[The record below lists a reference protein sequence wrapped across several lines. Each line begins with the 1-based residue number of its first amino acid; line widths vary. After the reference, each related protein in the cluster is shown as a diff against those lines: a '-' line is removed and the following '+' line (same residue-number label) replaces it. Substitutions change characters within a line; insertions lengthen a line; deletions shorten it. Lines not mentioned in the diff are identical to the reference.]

1 MSNPLKQTTM
11 LTRHVP
17 GYIWSARTVTWY
29 SDAVRCVAVNRPTSG
44 VAVPPVPP
52 HSTKVHQPFFWVAN
66 RLIRSRT
73 EGCASLVPV
82 PVVACREAFV
92 VED

>member
-17 GYIWSARTVTWY
+17 GYIWSARTVTWN
-29 SDAVRCVAVNRPTSG
+29 SDAVRCVAVNCPTSG

-52 HSTKVHQPFFWVAN
+52 HSTKVHQPLGGQPVDPEQN
-66 RLIRSRT
+66 SRLCLTR
-73 EGCASLVPV
+73 AS
-82 PVVACREAFV
+82 ACCCM
-92 VED
+92 